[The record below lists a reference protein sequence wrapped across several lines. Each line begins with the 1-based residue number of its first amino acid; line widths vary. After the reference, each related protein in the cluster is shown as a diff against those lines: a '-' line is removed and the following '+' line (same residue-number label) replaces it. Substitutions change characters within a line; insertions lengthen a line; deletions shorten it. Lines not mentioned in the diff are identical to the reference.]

1 MNGQPTTPLFGRSR
15 GRNKRD
21 WSDELKYPD
30 PSVVLGSAVV
40 DGIAAGC
47 AVLQQL
53 SDAAP
58 VPDPEEID
66 RAGLG
71 SPLDRLRTFLIL
83 QEALKDPKVQEL
95 SHARGSLPPSLR
107 DNGRFSRMK
116 ETVIGAVVKSAV
128 DKALE
133 AASDGNNLKQEPPI
147 PGHIFNVPEK
157 KTYLPFDPW
166 LGVVGEPV
174 RSAESEDDSAT
185 LAA

>member
-1 MNGQPTTPLFGRSR
+1 
-15 GRNKRD
+15 
-21 WSDELKYPD
+21 
-30 PSVVLGSAVV
+30 
-40 DGIAAGC
+40 
-47 AVLQQL
+47 
-53 SDAAP
+53 
-58 VPDPEEID
+58 
-66 RAGLG
+66 
-71 SPLDRLRTFLIL
+71 
-83 QEALKDPKVQEL
+83 
-95 SHARGSLPPSLR
+95 
-107 DNGRFSRMK
+107 MK

>member
-1 MNGQPTTPLFGRSR
+1 MSGQPSTPLFGRSR

-21 WSDELKYPD
+21 WSDELVYPD

-53 SDAAP
+53 SEAVP
-58 VPDPEEID
+58 VPEPEEIE

-83 QEALKDPKVQEL
+83 QEALKDPRIQSLSQE
-95 SHARGSLPPSLR
+95 RGVLPPSLR
-107 DNGRFSRMK
+107 DGGRFSRMR

-133 AASDGNNLKQEPPI
+133 AAADGNNLKQEPPI
-147 PGHIFNVPEK
+147 SGHIFNVPDK
-157 KTYLPFDPW
+157 GTYLPFDPW
-166 LGVVGEPV
+166 QGVVREPH
-174 RSAESEDDSAT
+174 RGTEELEET